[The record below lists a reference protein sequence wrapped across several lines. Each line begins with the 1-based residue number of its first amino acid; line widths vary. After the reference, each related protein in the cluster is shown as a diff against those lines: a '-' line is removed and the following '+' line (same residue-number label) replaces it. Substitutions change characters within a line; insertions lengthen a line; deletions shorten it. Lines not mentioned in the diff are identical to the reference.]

1 MCGTMKP
8 TEVGFDGRKG
18 VNLNIPHMSDGGVY
32 KLRSGKT
39 PLQPEQY
46 NYKNQ
51 LLWYYPDDEEPVLY
65 YCNSNNELFK
75 LDFIP
80 V

>member
-8 TEVGFDGRKG
+8 TDAGFDGEKG
-18 VNLNIPHMSDGGVY
+18 LTLPQQLVY
-32 KLRSGKT
+32 KLKRGKT

-51 LLWYYPDDEEPVLY
+51 LLWYYPDGEEPVLY
-65 YCNSNNELFK
+65 YCNNNNELFK

-80 V
+80 VQE

>member
-1 MCGTMKP
+1 MEP
-8 TEVGFDGRKG
+8 RHAGFDGEKG
-18 VNLNIPHMSDGGVY
+18 LTLPQQLVY
-32 KLRSGKT
+32 KLKRGKT

-65 YCNSNNELFK
+65 YCNNNNELFK

-80 V
+80 VQE